1 MLLERRQEKVQAAG
15 IVVALEDRK
24 KGALI
29 MEPQS

>member
-1 MLLERRQEKVQAAG
+1 MLPQRRQEKVQAAG
-15 IVVALEDRK
+15 IAVALEDNQ